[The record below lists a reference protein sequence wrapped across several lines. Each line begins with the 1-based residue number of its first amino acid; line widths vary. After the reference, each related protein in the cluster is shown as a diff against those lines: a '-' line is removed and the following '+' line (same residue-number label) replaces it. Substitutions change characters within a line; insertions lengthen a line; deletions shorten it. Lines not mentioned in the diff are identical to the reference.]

1 MPVHPIGH
9 VAICV
14 QDLDQSVRFYRQL
27 GLDLSYQTPDMAYF
41 YSGNQGIALMRVGSA
56 EAKPHFGF
64 ACTSRREVEE
74 RHRAL
79 TQQGLSVTPIQVMGN
94 AAAFYGQDPSGN
106 WFEYLYEPGAAVE
119 VQPRQRGSRAKG
131 FG

>member
-14 QDLDQSVRFYRQL
+14 QDLDQSVQFYRQL

-41 YSGNQGIALMRVGSA
+41 YSGSQGIALMRVGSA
-56 EAKPHFGF
+56 DAKPHFGF
-64 ACTSRREVEE
+64 ACTSRQEVEQ
-74 RHRAL
+74 RHNAL
-79 TQQGLSVTPIQVMGN
+79 RQQGLSVTPIQVMGD

-106 WFEYLYEPGAAVE
+106 WFEYLYEPVVE
-119 VQPRQRGSRAKG
+119 VESRPRQRGSRTKG